1 MRINPMWTIVVML
14 IASTATAYY
23 LWRDPE
29 WTKRAEEA
37 RPVIGATSTS
47 DVLDT
52 PVRDGSRDRPA
63 HPEPPRLTQL
73 QEQLAALETRLRA
86 METAVREPFPRQAGA
101 GTDSH
106 GGAAN
111 AKAHKR
117 LTQLQEQLAAL
128 EARLRAMETAVREP
142 LPRQALSES
151 DEPASRDAAAN
162 AKARK
167 WSDADFVQWMD
178 VALDAGDV
186 DRDAAESVMEQVVT
200 SVAEVPGIN
209 LADLQC
215 GARFCRATLIPETGE
230 GPDLAELVGASP
242 FMGSALSVPEP
253 DGSVRVYFVP
263 SGQSFSEL
271 QDEAQSTVR

>member
-37 RPVIGATSTS
+37 RPAIGATSTS

-63 HPEPPRLTQL
+63 HPEPP
-73 QEQLAALETRLRA
+73 
-86 METAVREPFPRQAGA
+86 
-101 GTDSH
+101 
-106 GGAAN
+106 
-111 AKAHKR
+111 R

-230 GPDLAELVGASP
+230 GLDLAELVGASP